1 MCVYCV
7 TSEYNVFLQIL
18 TDGDITLALFSN
30 FASVFFLIPV
40 SGIQINSTLDILN
53 TLAPTS

>member
-30 FASVFFLIPV
+30 FASVFFL
-40 SGIQINSTLDILN
+40 NSCQWSSD
-53 TLAPTS
+53 